1 MLYFPIITDDAITIT
16 ELCKTSAFIA
26 SWMIKT
32 DDGCLE
38 SKMRITRARIIEH
51 MVKVSVIRKVSL
63 MQLNPTH

>member
-1 MLYFPIITDDAITIT
+1 MSYFLIITEGAMTFT
-16 ELCKTSAFIA
+16 ELCNTGAATA

-51 MVKVSVIRKVSL
+51 MVKVSVIRKVSS
-63 MQLNPTH
+63 MQ